1 MKNIQTTLK
10 WAAFAFFFIVFHTSC
25 NDELNLIETGKETP
39 IVYAFLSLNDTAT
52 YIRVEHAF
60 VDATKPATDLAK
72 VADSLY
78 YSNITVTL
86 VRVSN
91 NERFVLTRVD
101 GNTEGYRRDDGIFA
115 KSPNYLYKINNATLS
130 MRLNEVWRVIIQRN
144 GSAKA
149 LAQATTRVIGNYN
162 IFAPQ
167 AGASLFLTYDNTF
180 NIKIESKTIETPTK
194 VEIDSTAKFYDV
206 KVIMNYDE
214 VIGSVRTAK
223 TAEWLVASGSRRIG
237 TAIETSFSRNAK
249 GFYTFLGN
257 NISVNA
263 NATRFFKDF
272 DIEVTAG
279 GQELIDYVTVG
290 IANIGITGSQA
301 IPTYTNVEN
310 GLGLF
315 TSRNKTVIKGMKL
328 NDQSID
334 LLKTGELTKNL
345 NFR

>member
-10 WAAFAFFFIVFHTSC
+10 WAFFALLIILFNTAC
-25 NDELNLIETGKETP
+25 NDELNLIESGKETP

-60 VDATKPATDLAK
+60 VDAKKPAADLAK
-72 VADSLY
+72 IADSLY

-91 NERFVLTRVD
+91 NERFVLTRVN
-101 GNTEGYRRDDGIFA
+101 GNTEGYVRDAGVFA
-115 KSPNYLYKINNATLS
+115 TAPNYLYKIKNANLA
-130 MRLNEVWRVIIQRN
+130 MQPDEQWRILIQRN
-144 GSAKA
+144 GDTKV
-149 LAQATTRVIGNYN
+149 LAQATTKVVGNYS

-180 NIKIESKTIETPTK
+180 NVSIETT
-194 VEIDSTAKFYDV
+194 EITAKFYDV

-223 TAEWLVASGSRRIG
+223 KAEWLLASGSPRRG
-237 TAIETSFSRNAK
+237 TDIQTSFRRNAK
-249 GFYTFLGN
+249 DFYAFLGN
-257 NISVNA
+257 NIPINA

-272 DIEVTAG
+272 DVEVTAG
-279 GQELIDYVTVG
+279 GQELIDFVSVG

-301 IPTYTNVEN
+301 IPTFTNVEN

-315 TSRNKTVIKGMKL
+315 TSRNKVVIKGMRL
-328 NDQSID
+328 NDQSTD
-334 LLKTGELTKNL
+334 LLKTGDLTKNL

>member
-10 WAAFAFFFIVFHTSC
+10 WGTFALLFILFNTSC

-60 VDATKPATDLAK
+60 VDATKPAADLAK
-72 VADSLY
+72 IADSLY

-86 VRVSN
+86 VRVKN
-91 NERFVLTRVD
+91 NERFVMTRVD

-115 KSPNYLYKINNATLS
+115 KSPNYLYKVKNANLA
-130 MRLNEVWRVIIQRN
+130 MQADEQWRIIIQRN
-144 GSAKA
+144 GDTKI
-149 LAQATTRVIGNYN
+149 LAQATTKVIGNYN

-167 AGASLFLTYDNTF
+167 AGASLFLTYDNSF
-180 NIKIESKTIETPTK
+180 NVSIETT
-194 VEIDSTAKFYDV
+194 EITAKFYDV

-214 VIGSVRTAK
+214 VIGTVRTPK
-223 TAEWLVASGSRRIG
+223 KAEWLLASGSPRRG
-237 TAIETSFSRNAK
+237 TDIQTSFRRNARD
-249 GFYTFLGN
+249 FYTFLGN
-257 NISVNA
+257 NIPVNA
-263 NATRFFKDF
+263 NATRYFKDF
-272 DIEVTAG
+272 DVEVTGG
-279 GQELIDYVTVG
+279 GQELIDYVNVG

-328 NDQSID
+328 NDQSTE

>member
-10 WAAFAFFFIVFHTSC
+10 WVSFALLFTLFNTAC

-60 VDATKPATDLAK
+60 VDAKKPAADLAK
-72 VADSLY
+72 IADSLY

-91 NERFVLTRVD
+91 NERFVLTRVE
-101 GNTEGYRRDDGIFA
+101 GNTEGYRRDAGVFA
-115 KSPNYLYKINNATLS
+115 TAPNYLYKIKNANLA
-130 MRLNEVWRVIIQRN
+130 MQADEQWRILIQRN
-144 GSAKA
+144 GDTKI
-149 LAQATTRVIGNYN
+149 LAQATTKVIGNYN

-167 AGASLFLTYDNTF
+167 AGASLFLTYDNSF
-180 NIKIESKTIETPTK
+180 NVRIETT
-194 VEIDSTAKFYDV
+194 ELTAKFYDV
-206 KVIMNYDE
+206 EVIMNYDE

-223 TAEWLVASGSRRIG
+223 KAEWLLASGSPRRATDIQ
-237 TAIETSFSRNAK
+237 TTFSRNAK
-249 GFYTFLGN
+249 DFYASLVN
-257 NISVNA
+257 NIPINA
-263 NATRFFKDF
+263 NATRYFKDF
-272 DIEVTAG
+272 DVEVTAG
-279 GQELIDYVTVG
+279 GQELIDFVNVG
-290 IANIGITGSQA
+290 IANIGITGSQS

-315 TSRNKTVIKGMKL
+315 TSRNKTTIKGMKL
-328 NDQSID
+328 NDQSTD

>member
-10 WAAFAFFFIVFHTSC
+10 WASFALFFILFNTAC

-60 VDATKPATDLAK
+60 VDAKKPAADLAK
-72 VADSLY
+72 IADSLY

-91 NERFVLTRVD
+91 NERFVLMRVN
-101 GNTEGYRRDDGIFA
+101 GNTEGYVRDAGVFA
-115 KSPNYLYKINNATLS
+115 TAPNYLYKIKNANLA
-130 MRLNEVWRVIIQRN
+130 MQPDEQWRILIQRN
-144 GSAKA
+144 GDTKI
-149 LAQATTRVIGNYN
+149 LAQATTKVIGDYK

-180 NIKIESKTIETPTK
+180 NVRIETT
-194 VEIDSTAKFYDV
+194 ELTAKFYDV

-223 TAEWLVASGSRRIG
+223 KAEWLLASGSPRRATDIQ
-237 TAIETSFSRNAK
+237 TNFTRNAK
-249 GFYTFLGN
+249 DFYASLVN
-257 NISVNA
+257 NIPINA
-263 NATRFFKDF
+263 NATRYFKDF

-279 GQELIDYVTVG
+279 GQELIDFVNVG

-315 TSRNKTVIKGMKL
+315 TSRNKTMIKGIKL
-328 NDQSID
+328 NDQSTD

>member
-1 MKNIQTTLK
+1 MLK
-10 WAAFAFFFIVFHTSC
+10 GTACVLLLMLLHTSC

-39 IVYAFLSLNDTAT
+39 IVYGFLSLNDTAT

-60 VDATKPATDLAK
+60 VDATKPAAELAK

-78 YSNITVTL
+78 YANITVTL

-115 KSPNYLYKINNATLS
+115 KSPNYLYKVKNSSLA
-130 MRLNEVWRVIIQRN
+130 MQADEQWRLTIQRN
-144 GSAKA
+144 GDTKI
-149 LAQATTRVIGNYN
+149 LAQATTKVIGNYT

-180 NIKIESKTIETPTK
+180 NVSIETT
-194 VEIDSTAKFYDV
+194 ETTAKFYDV
-206 KVIMNYDE
+206 KVIVNYDE

-223 TAEWLVASGSRRIG
+223 KAEWLLASGTLRRG
-237 TAIETSFSRNAK
+237 TDIQTSFRRNARD
-249 GFYTFLGN
+249 FYTFLGN
-257 NISVNA
+257 NIPVNA

-272 DIEVTAG
+272 DIEVTSG
-279 GQELIDYVTVG
+279 GQELIDFVNVG

-301 IPTYTNVEN
+301 IPTYTNIEN

-328 NDQSID
+328 NDQSTD
-334 LLKTGELTKNL
+334 LLKTGELTKGL

>member
-10 WAAFAFFFIVFHTSC
+10 WAAFVLLFIVFNSSC
-25 NDELNLIETGKETP
+25 NDELNLIGSGKETP

-60 VDATKPATDLAK
+60 VDATKPAADLAK

-91 NERFVLTRVD
+91 NERFVLMRVD

-115 KSPNYLYKINNATLS
+115 KSPNYLYKVKNANLA
-130 MRLNEVWRVIIQRN
+130 MQADEQWRIIIQRN
-144 GSAKA
+144 GDTKI
-149 LAQATTRVIGNYN
+149 LAQATTKVIGNYT

-180 NIKIESKTIETPTK
+180 NVSIETT
-194 VEIDSTAKFYDV
+194 ETTAKFYDV

-214 VIGSVRTAK
+214 VIGSVRTPK
-223 TAEWLVASGSRRIG
+223 KAEWLLASGSPRRG
-237 TAIETSFSRNAK
+237 TDIQTSFRRNARD
-249 GFYTFLGN
+249 FYTFLGN
-257 NISVNA
+257 NIPVNA

-272 DIEVTAG
+272 DIEVTGG
-279 GQELIDYVTVG
+279 GQELIDFVNVG

-301 IPTYTNVEN
+301 IPTYTNIEN